1 MSWQYPPDDVLTELG
16 RVTYSSIVLGAV
28 RGGVQR
34 RQPSSPW
41 DRSAASL
48 KHGEGRSM
56 DLRSWLTSED
66 QDLVIAWLTNALDVM
81 EHRNALLLRRRGWRG
96 NTAAGASQLRS
107 VTRLA

>member
-1 MSWQYPPDDVLTELG
+1 
-16 RVTYSSIVLGAV
+16 
-28 RGGVQR
+28 
-34 RQPSSPW
+34 
-41 DRSAASL
+41 
-48 KHGEGRSM
+48 M